1 MNTEMVL
8 LVITCSTGR
17 RILPE
22 EVQTRVQTKPGPLLK
37 TSRTLTWVFTS
48 WPHNQFHSSSVT
60 HTTLHFCYFSNIYQE
75 SSIHSKNQTIV
86 LKSSK
91 SVIFLFCWSIIFWE
105 ERVSSLGVY
114 LIISF
119 LICYF
124 SIFLTCCLT

>member
-60 HTTLHFCYFSNIYQE
+60 HTTLHLVFSCYRIFHFYLGKGEVEEKYAWNISQVPCLSHMLLTYFILLSQPPSQE
-75 SSIHSKNQTIV
+75 DG
-86 LKSSK
+86 
-91 SVIFLFCWSIIFWE
+91 IIPFY
-105 ERVSSLGVY
+105 RQGN
-114 LIISF
+114 
-119 LICYF
+119 
-124 SIFLTCCLT
+124 